1 MWIIA
6 GPDTEM
12 QQGPASTN
20 DENEKEVQR
29 RKAAMGAAGASLRMR
44 ALPRALVQAPGRDN

>member
-12 QQGPASTN
+12 QQGPVSTN
-20 DENEKEVQR
+20 DENEKEVQH
-29 RKAAMGAAGASLRMR
+29 RKAAMGAAGAL
-44 ALPRALVQAPGRDN
+44 LTDW